1 MLPGGAV
8 GLVTVLTADALEKHI
23 AAHPGER
30 AWIELAIEHG
40 AIRKIA
46 ESEVTENSSWYTGYM
61 MRIPS
66 ARGTTRNRRPEKMTG
81 QVSTDTVVSTHEN
94 KNALIDADAE
104 MIRRLDDEY
113 VRLYDRKQEIN
124 REFLARLDKEIE
136 PLVVRMRENRAER
149 LNYEPKPRCFGIPEN
164 VGSLPDCE
172 GCRFQLSCFEAALR
186 CMRRGVGDV

>member
-1 MLPGGAV
+1 
-8 GLVTVLTADALEKHI
+8 
-23 AAHPGER
+23 
-30 AWIELAIEHG
+30 
-40 AIRKIA
+40 
-46 ESEVTENSSWYTGYM
+46 
-61 MRIPS
+61 
-66 ARGTTRNRRPEKMTG
+66 MTG

-124 REFLARLDKEIE
+124 REFLARLEKEIE

-149 LNYEPKPRCFGIPEN
+149 LNYEPKPRCFGIPDN

-172 GCRFQLSCFEAALR
+172 GCRFQLMCFEAALR

>member
-1 MLPGGAV
+1 
-8 GLVTVLTADALEKHI
+8 
-23 AAHPGER
+23 
-30 AWIELAIEHG
+30 
-40 AIRKIA
+40 
-46 ESEVTENSSWYTGYM
+46 
-61 MRIPS
+61 
-66 ARGTTRNRRPEKMTG
+66 MTG

-124 REFLARLDKEIE
+124 REFLARLEKEIE

>member
-1 MLPGGAV
+1 
-8 GLVTVLTADALEKHI
+8 
-23 AAHPGER
+23 
-30 AWIELAIEHG
+30 
-40 AIRKIA
+40 
-46 ESEVTENSSWYTGYM
+46 
-61 MRIPS
+61 
-66 ARGTTRNRRPEKMTG
+66 MTG

-124 REFLARLDKEIE
+124 REFLARLEKEIE

-149 LNYEPKPRCFGIPEN
+149 LNYEPKPRCFGIPDN

>member
-1 MLPGGAV
+1 
-8 GLVTVLTADALEKHI
+8 
-23 AAHPGER
+23 
-30 AWIELAIEHG
+30 
-40 AIRKIA
+40 
-46 ESEVTENSSWYTGYM
+46 
-61 MRIPS
+61 
-66 ARGTTRNRRPEKMTG
+66 MTG
-81 QVSTDTVVSTHEN
+81 QVSTDTVVSTQEN

-124 REFLARLDKEIE
+124 REFLARLEKEIE

>member
-1 MLPGGAV
+1 
-8 GLVTVLTADALEKHI
+8 
-23 AAHPGER
+23 
-30 AWIELAIEHG
+30 
-40 AIRKIA
+40 
-46 ESEVTENSSWYTGYM
+46 
-61 MRIPS
+61 
-66 ARGTTRNRRPEKMTG
+66 MTG

>member
-1 MLPGGAV
+1 
-8 GLVTVLTADALEKHI
+8 
-23 AAHPGER
+23 
-30 AWIELAIEHG
+30 
-40 AIRKIA
+40 
-46 ESEVTENSSWYTGYM
+46 
-61 MRIPS
+61 
-66 ARGTTRNRRPEKMTG
+66 MTG

-113 VRLYDRKQEIN
+113 VRLHDRKQEIN

>member
-1 MLPGGAV
+1 
-8 GLVTVLTADALEKHI
+8 
-23 AAHPGER
+23 
-30 AWIELAIEHG
+30 
-40 AIRKIA
+40 
-46 ESEVTENSSWYTGYM
+46 
-61 MRIPS
+61 
-66 ARGTTRNRRPEKMTG
+66 MTG

-124 REFLARLDKEIE
+124 REFLARLETEIE
-136 PLVVRMRENRAER
+136 PLVVRMRENRLER

-172 GCRFQLSCFEAALR
+172 GCRFQLMCFEAALR

>member
-1 MLPGGAV
+1 
-8 GLVTVLTADALEKHI
+8 
-23 AAHPGER
+23 
-30 AWIELAIEHG
+30 
-40 AIRKIA
+40 
-46 ESEVTENSSWYTGYM
+46 
-61 MRIPS
+61 
-66 ARGTTRNRRPEKMTG
+66 MTG
-81 QVSTDTVVSTHEN
+81 QVSTDTVVSTQEN
-94 KNALIDADAE
+94 KNAPIVDADAE

-113 VRLYDRKQEIN
+113 VRLHDRKQEIN

>member
-1 MLPGGAV
+1 
-8 GLVTVLTADALEKHI
+8 
-23 AAHPGER
+23 
-30 AWIELAIEHG
+30 
-40 AIRKIA
+40 
-46 ESEVTENSSWYTGYM
+46 
-61 MRIPS
+61 
-66 ARGTTRNRRPEKMTG
+66 MTG
-81 QVSTDTVVSTHEN
+81 QVSTDTVVSTQEN

-124 REFLARLDKEIE
+124 REFLARLEKEIE

-149 LNYEPKPRCFGIPEN
+149 LKYEPKPRCFGIPEN

>member
-1 MLPGGAV
+1 
-8 GLVTVLTADALEKHI
+8 
-23 AAHPGER
+23 
-30 AWIELAIEHG
+30 
-40 AIRKIA
+40 
-46 ESEVTENSSWYTGYM
+46 
-61 MRIPS
+61 
-66 ARGTTRNRRPEKMTG
+66 MTG

-124 REFLARLDKEIE
+124 REFLARLEKEIE

-172 GCRFQLSCFEAALR
+172 ECRFQLMCFEAALR

>member
-1 MLPGGAV
+1 
-8 GLVTVLTADALEKHI
+8 
-23 AAHPGER
+23 
-30 AWIELAIEHG
+30 
-40 AIRKIA
+40 
-46 ESEVTENSSWYTGYM
+46 
-61 MRIPS
+61 
-66 ARGTTRNRRPEKMTG
+66 MTG

-94 KNALIDADAE
+94 ENALIDADAE

-124 REFLARLDKEIE
+124 REFLARLEKEIE

>member
-1 MLPGGAV
+1 
-8 GLVTVLTADALEKHI
+8 
-23 AAHPGER
+23 
-30 AWIELAIEHG
+30 
-40 AIRKIA
+40 
-46 ESEVTENSSWYTGYM
+46 
-61 MRIPS
+61 
-66 ARGTTRNRRPEKMTG
+66 MTG

-124 REFLARLDKEIE
+124 REFLARLEKEIE

-172 GCRFQLSCFEAALR
+172 ECRFQLSCFEAALR

>member
-1 MLPGGAV
+1 
-8 GLVTVLTADALEKHI
+8 
-23 AAHPGER
+23 
-30 AWIELAIEHG
+30 
-40 AIRKIA
+40 
-46 ESEVTENSSWYTGYM
+46 
-61 MRIPS
+61 
-66 ARGTTRNRRPEKMTG
+66 MTG

-113 VRLYDRKQEIN
+113 VRLYDRKQQIN
-124 REFLARLDKEIE
+124 REFLARLEGEIE
-136 PLVVRMRENRAER
+136 PLVVRMRENRLER
-149 LNYEPKPRCFGIPEN
+149 LNYEPKPRCFGIPDN

>member
-1 MLPGGAV
+1 
-8 GLVTVLTADALEKHI
+8 
-23 AAHPGER
+23 
-30 AWIELAIEHG
+30 
-40 AIRKIA
+40 
-46 ESEVTENSSWYTGYM
+46 
-61 MRIPS
+61 
-66 ARGTTRNRRPEKMTG
+66 MTG

-124 REFLARLDKEIE
+124 REFLARLETEIE

-172 GCRFQLSCFEAALR
+172 GCRFQLMCFEAALR

>member
-1 MLPGGAV
+1 
-8 GLVTVLTADALEKHI
+8 
-23 AAHPGER
+23 
-30 AWIELAIEHG
+30 
-40 AIRKIA
+40 
-46 ESEVTENSSWYTGYM
+46 
-61 MRIPS
+61 
-66 ARGTTRNRRPEKMTG
+66 MTG

-94 KNALIDADAE
+94 KNALIDADAD
-104 MIRRLDDEY
+104 MLRRLDDEY

-124 REFLARLDKEIE
+124 REFLARLEKEIE

-149 LNYEPKPRCFGIPEN
+149 LNYEPKPRCFGIQEN

>member
-1 MLPGGAV
+1 
-8 GLVTVLTADALEKHI
+8 
-23 AAHPGER
+23 
-30 AWIELAIEHG
+30 
-40 AIRKIA
+40 
-46 ESEVTENSSWYTGYM
+46 
-61 MRIPS
+61 
-66 ARGTTRNRRPEKMTG
+66 MTG

-124 REFLARLDKEIE
+124 REFLARLEKEIE

-172 GCRFQLSCFEAALR
+172 GCRFQLMCFEAALR

>member
-1 MLPGGAV
+1 
-8 GLVTVLTADALEKHI
+8 
-23 AAHPGER
+23 
-30 AWIELAIEHG
+30 
-40 AIRKIA
+40 
-46 ESEVTENSSWYTGYM
+46 
-61 MRIPS
+61 
-66 ARGTTRNRRPEKMTG
+66 MTG

-124 REFLARLDKEIE
+124 REFLARLETEIE